1 MPFVSTMR
9 DASPIWL
16 ARSLRRH
23 WHLLLIMSWRDV
35 MGRYRGSL
43 MGMLWTF
50 VTPLLLLLIYTFVF
64 TVVFKAR
71 WDVDTGAGGEG
82 RATFAIVLFVGMI
95 IHGLMA
101 EILTR
106 APTLMLGHANYV
118 KKVVFPLEILPLTL
132 FLSALFHFAISAG
145 VLVLAMIVL
154 GHPLHVTALLLPVT
168 LLPLVPLLLGIAW
181 GLASIGV
188 YLRDVGHLTGLIST
202 VLLFLSPIFF
212 PVEAL
217 GEPYQS
223 LMAFNPLTVIIEQS
237 RQVVLW
243 GKLPDISALI
253 AYSVVSCTLGWCGFA
268 IFQKGR
274 KGFADVI

>member
-1 MPFVSTMR
+1 MALLSAMR
-9 DASPIWL
+9 DASPIGL
-16 ARSLRRH
+16 LRSLRHH

-35 MGRYRGSL
+35 VGRYRGSL

-71 WDVDTGAGGEG
+71 WNVDTGDEG

-95 IHGLMA
+95 IHSLMA

-132 FLSALFHFAISAG
+132 FLSSLFHFVISVG
-145 VLVLAMIVL
+145 VLFLAMIVL
-154 GHPLHVTALLLPVT
+154 GHPLHATVLLLPFT
-168 LLPLVPLLLGIAW
+168 LLPIVPLLLGIAW
-181 GLASIGV
+181 GLAAIGV

-223 LMAFNPLTVIIEQS
+223 LMAFNPLTVIIEES

-243 GKLPDISALI
+243 GKLPDVSALL

-268 IFQKGR
+268 LFQKGR